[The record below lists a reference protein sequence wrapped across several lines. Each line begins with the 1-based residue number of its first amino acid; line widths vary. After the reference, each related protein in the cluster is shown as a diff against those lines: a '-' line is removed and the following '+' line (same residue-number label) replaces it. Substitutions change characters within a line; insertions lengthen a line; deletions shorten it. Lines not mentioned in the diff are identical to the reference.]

1 MCKIIFVRVNE
12 VILDGS
18 KENKADFE
26 LLGDM
31 MNHCDNNMKKLMI
44 MNGKTI
50 RASDHAGAIR
60 LANDTQIEILPKA
73 GSIAES
79 KTFMLNK
86 LCALGDLSYSGEEIS
101 ERLTRNELFIEF
113 FVEMFI
119 KECMII
125 IKRGLISEY
134 RTIEE
139 NSNIL
144 RGRLMFA
151 ENIRNNFYHNEKFY
165 VKHEEF
171 TFDKAENRLMRSAA
185 EFFLKITSIH
195 QNRIQLRHILRYL
208 DGVSVSENY
217 DDDFAKCM
225 DSRNSKKYVN
235 MLNICRMF
243 MQNDVFKQYSDKNV
257 IYALFCKLR

>member
-12 VILDGS
+12 VVLNGN
-18 KENKADFE
+18 KENKVDFE
-26 LLGDM
+26 MLGDM
-31 MNHCDNNMKKLMI
+31 LNHCDDDMKKLMI

-50 RASDHAGAIR
+50 RASDHVGAIR

-73 GSIAES
+73 GSIADS
-79 KTFMLNK
+79 KTIMLNK
-86 LCALGDLSYSGEEIS
+86 LCTLGDLPYSSGEIS
-101 ERLTRNELFIEF
+101 ESITKDELFIEF

-151 ENIRNNFYHNEKFY
+151 ENIRKNFYHSEKFY

-171 TFDKAENRLMRSAA
+171 TFDKAENRLMRSAT
-185 EFFLKITSIH
+185 EFFLKITSIY

-225 DSRNSKKYVN
+225 DLRNSKKYVN

-243 MQNDVFKQYSDKNV
+243 MQNDVFQQYSDKNV
-257 IYALFCKLR
+257 IYALFCKLC